1 MWRCIC
7 GTEESHASSEA
18 LSCRST
24 TGRYLEAGLSE
35 QLAQY
40 EQLVMQLIDQHLDKK
55 TQLQVR
61 GEHLKLLEDLKV
73 KLRENEEAL
82 LEKTQ
87 LVDVLQKELHR
98 NNRDLALLEDFNEK
112 LGEIEEELRKTT
124 QQLEIL
130 QTNLEWNNCAIVELV
145 EHIRILEETNQDLDN
160 KYYAADYDSYIEICG
175 LKATHEIEL
184 AHLKEQVMFLM
195 EEAERSE
202 DRFLSKEA
210 TYLLII
216 EQMQEELD
224 NVQEKEELKILPE
237 ETQQERRE
245 QDPSSCKNEL
255 AELRHVRPA
264 PRKQKIGNE
273 THKEHEEAFE
283 NDSIEKVVVA
293 RKKAKKR
300 VRSFKRLF
308 ASRKVRH
315 HDAW

>member
-1 MWRCIC
+1 M
-7 GTEESHASSEA
+7 A
-18 LSCRST
+18 
-24 TGRYLEAGLSE
+24 AGLSE

-61 GEHLKLLEDLKV
+61 GEHLKLLEDLKGKV
-73 KLRENEEAL
+73 RENEEEL
-82 LEKTQ
+82 SEKTQ
-87 LVDVLQKELHR
+87 LVGVLQEELHR

-202 DRFLSKEA
+202 DRFMSKEA